1 MFRFELSA
9 LRRLLR
15 ALPSV
20 TMLAVAPPL
29 HAQQAGGP
37 PATPVKVVP
46 VARETVIETLTAVGT
61 LRANES
67 VLIRPEIAGRIQ
79 TIHFREGEPVAA
91 GAPLVTLDPA
101 EYKAQVAGSQADV
114 TLSELNFERQRN
126 LDRSRLASQQD
137 LDNARAKLD
146 QARAQLDLDRVRLD
160 KTVIHAPFAGTVGLR
175 AVSPGAYVS
184 PGQDIARLDSLNPIK
199 LDFRVPEVQLA
210 RLKVGQPVAVRI
222 DAYADRDFRGEI
234 LAIDPTLDEITRTV
248 LVRARLANAE
258 GLLRPGVFARV
269 QLEIARREQALVIPE
284 EAIWPVG
291 RQTLV
296 YVVKDGRAESVPVE
310 LGLRQAGK
318 VEVKNGL
325 AADAQVVTD
334 GQMKLRPGAAVKIAE
349 PAAPPAAGAR
359 QGG

>member
-20 TMLAVAPPL
+20 TVLAVAPPL

-79 TIHFREGEPVAA
+79 TIHFREGEPIAA

-146 QARAQLDLDRVRLD
+146 QARAQADRAGEGRVDHGL
-160 KTVIHAPFAGTVGLR
+160 VEAHAVEVELR

-222 DAYADRDFRGEI
+222 DAYAERDFRGEI

>member
-1 MFRFELSA
+1 TTLTG
-9 LRRLLR
+9 
-15 ALPSV
+15 V
-20 TMLAVAPPL
+20 
-29 HAQQAGGP
+29 AGGP

-79 TIHFREGEPVAA
+79 TIHFREGEPIAA

-222 DAYADRDFRGEI
+222 DAYAERDFRGEI